1 MGSNAR
7 GSKKQTA
14 PSAKRQPGSVADL
27 PTSLPTPE
35 GLKTSFEGTPEV
47 PGNPSTEPTI
57 RKHPGGRP
65 CKFTD
70 PAEVQRLGD
79 EYFAKMEQEK
89 RYPTITGLAIHL
101 GTYRDTLISM
111 GKKDEFFDVIKGLK
125 ERVHNFVEER
135 LMGNSPTGAIFWL
148 KNYGWHDTQQTIF
161 PDKDGNPQAINP
173 TFNNTE
179 RAARMI
185 FLIEQAT
192 KRKGKE

>member
-7 GSKKQTA
+7 GSKKTTSPA
-14 PSAKRQPGSVADL
+14 AKVNPRSDADL
-27 PTSLPTPE
+27 PKSLPTQE
-35 GLKTSFEGTPEV
+35 GLKTSFEGPPEV
-47 PGNPSTEPTI
+47 PARPQDGPTKKN
-57 RKHPGGRP
+57 RVGRP
-65 CKFTD
+65 SKFNS
-70 PAEVQRLGD
+70 PEEVQAIGD
-79 EYFAKMEQEK
+79 AYFLQMDQEK
-89 RYPTITGLAIHL
+89 RPPTITGLAIAL
-101 GTYRDTLISM
+101 GTYRDVLIRYQE
-111 GKKDEFFDVIKGLK
+111 KEEYYNVIKSLK

-185 FLIEQAT
+185 FMIEQAT
-192 KRKGKE
+192 KRKGDK